1 MEEQGL
7 GFRFYARMAGVV
19 IAAGIAL
26 LILAVLFDW
35 AAYTWGFFGV
45 LIVVVAGL
53 LLVAWLIDRKKIR
66 EYEAE

>member
-7 GFRFYARMAGVV
+7 GFRFWARLAGIV
-19 IAAGIAL
+19 IVGGIAL
-26 LILAVLFDW
+26 LVLAVLFDW
-35 AAYTWGFFGV
+35 AAYTWGLLGV

-53 LLVAWLIDRKKIR
+53 LLVAWLSDRRKIR

>member
-1 MEEQGL
+1 MAEEGL
-7 GFRFYARMAGVV
+7 GFRFYARLGGIV
-19 IAAGIAL
+19 IAGGIAL
-26 LILAVLFDW
+26 LVLAVLFDW

-53 LLVAWLIDRKKIR
+53 LLVAWLLDRRKIR